1 MKLLAIEPTNE
12 SLLYGLSIDT
22 ETGIVETDDLLIIFT
37 GLAESSLQYLLYQ

>member
-22 ETGIVETDDLLIIFT
+22 ETGIVETHEVPPFI
-37 GLAESSLQYLLYQ
+37 